1 MEALKKIQA
10 ELKAPKNQ
18 RNKFGNY
25 NYRSAEDI
33 LEAVKPL
40 LAAHGAEL
48 TISDDIIEV
57 GGRIYV
63 KATCRFSDGESKTEV
78 TAYAREPES
87 KKGMDEPQ
95 ITGTASSYA
104 RKYALNGLF
113 LIDDTKD
120 ADSNEYQQQ
129 TRPNPPPAEKVPMIT
144 AEQINEITELV
155 QKTGADSS
163 AIMAYY
169 KVQNVGQM
177 TAKAAAHCIAT
188 LRERLT

>member
-33 LEAVKPL
+33 LEALKPL
-40 LAAHGAEL
+40 LTANDAEL
-48 TISDDIIEV
+48 TISDDIISV
-57 GGRIYV
+57 GNRVYV
-63 KATCRFSDGESKTEV
+63 KATCRFTDKDGTTEV
-78 TAYAREPES
+78 TAFAREPDS
-87 KKGMDEPQ
+87 KKGLDEPQ

-120 ADSNEYQQQ
+120 ADTNEYQQQ
-129 TRPNPPPAEKVPMIT
+129 TRNEPPPAETMIT
-144 AEQINEITELV
+144 ANQVNDITNLV
-155 QKTGADSS
+155 QQTGADSKK
-163 AIMAYY
+163 ILEYY
-169 KVQNVGQM
+169 HVQNIGQL
-177 TAKAAAHCIAT
+177 TERAAAHCIDN
-188 LRERLT
+188 LRKKLK